1 VDAITV
7 HPRAM
12 SQIRAM
18 AMRST
23 VAMHFELYKSEIAK
37 YDYVVS
43 GSVHLAI
50 SSRICPFWLLQAPQM
65 AFKT

>member
-1 VDAITV
+1 
-7 HPRAM
+7 M

-23 VAMHFELYKSEIAK
+23 TAMHYELYKSGFVR

-43 GSVHLAI
+43 GSAHSAI
-50 SSRICPFWLLQAPQM
+50 SCRFCPFWLLIAPQM
-65 AFKT
+65 AFKA